1 MTLCKSPMILKM
13 LLDGYNT
20 VYKKQ
25 LKAKTYKEPAL
36 SGQILR
42 KLKTLSQ
49 SLNISQKVPKE
60 NQSSNI
66 LVKLDTSLKLKV
78 VSMKLLILILIML
91 ILIMRISLKLV
102 PMLNKLDITLKLL
115 RELTGNTAYPTYLR
129 NPSKLQRVINSKPLL
144 VTLLSQKQSKMLN
157 GLLNMVQTTLSK
169 KVTCLMFPQKSKE
182 IYKKQDL
189 TSTHKKNLH

>member
-25 LKAKTYKEPAL
+25 MKAKTYKEPAL

>member
-1 MTLCKSPMILKM
+1 MILKM

-189 TSTHKKNLH
+189 TSTDKRNLQ

>member
-1 MTLCKSPMILKM
+1 M
-13 LLDGYNT
+13 
-20 VYKKQ
+20 
-25 LKAKTYKEPAL
+25 KAKTYKEPAL